1 MGGDPVWKNLKLD
14 RVYGKKYRQYEK
26 TKTYSHV
33 PEHEFD
39 YKVHNYYTSLK
50 FKKLSEEAI
59 APSKAHSGDLGYDL
73 YAMEDVTIAPG
84 QKMKVSTGISFQFPP
99 EWAGFVK
106 DRSSMATN
114 TTLET
119 IGGVIDNGYT
129 GELFV
134 MFANYGTQVQYI
146 KQGSKIAQLI
156 LIPVA
161 NFELEEVEEVSSNDG
176 RDTKGFGSTGV

>member
-1 MGGDPVWKNLKLD
+1 MTEAWKNLNF
-14 RVYGKKYRQYEK
+14 GRQAGYPIPK
-26 TKTYSHV
+26 IGQRTQTYSHV
-33 PEHEFD
+33 PEHEFE
-39 YKVHNYYTSLK
+39 YNVHNYYSPSLK
-50 FKKLSEEAI
+50 FKRLSEDAI
-59 APSKAHSGDLGYDL
+59 APTKAHSGDLGYDL
-73 YAMEDVTIAPG
+73 YAIEDVTIAPG

-106 DRSSMATN
+106 DRSSMATK

-134 MFANYGTQVQYI
+134 MFANYGNEVEYI

-161 NFELEEVEEVSSNDG
+161 NFKLEEVEEVSSNDG
-176 RDTKGFGSTGV
+176 RDNKGFGSTGV

>member
-1 MGGDPVWKNLKLD
+1 MSDSPAWKNLNFGRPAGYPLP
-14 RVYGKKYRQYEK
+14 K
-26 TKTYSHV
+26 TQTYYTV
-33 PEHEFD
+33 PEHKIEWGEH
-39 YKVHNYYTSLK
+39 KYYPNLK
-50 FKKLSEEAI
+50 FKRLSKAAI
-59 APSKAHSGDLGYDL
+59 APTKAHSGDLGYDL
-73 YAMEDVTIAPG
+73 YAMEDVTIASG

-99 EWAGFVK
+99 KWAGFVK
-106 DRSSMATN
+106 DRSSMATK

-134 MFANYGTQVQYI
+134 MFANYGNEVEHI

-176 RDTKGFGSTGV
+176 RNTKGFGSTGV

>member
-99 EWAGFVK
+99 EWARFVK

-134 MFANYGTQVQYI
+134 MFANYGLQVQYI

>member
-1 MGGDPVWKNLKLD
+1 MSDNPVWKNLNFG
-14 RVYGKKYRQYEK
+14 RRQGFQLQK
-26 TKTYSHV
+26 TQTYSHV
-33 PEHEFD
+33 PEHEFEWD
-39 YKVHNYYTSLK
+39 VHNYYPSLK
-50 FKKLSEEAI
+50 FKRLSKDAI
-59 APSKAHSGDLGYDL
+59 APTKAHSGDLGYDL
-73 YAMEDVTIAPG
+73 YAIEDVTIATG

-99 EWAGFVK
+99 NWAGFVK
-106 DRSSMATN
+106 DRSSMATK

-134 MFANYGTQVQYI
+134 MFANYGNEVEYI

-176 RDTKGFGSTGV
+176 RDNKGFGSTGV

>member
-1 MGGDPVWKNLKLD
+1 MSEAWKNLNF
-14 RVYGKKYRQYEK
+14 GRQAGYPLPK
-26 TKTYSHV
+26 IGRYAQTYSHV
-33 PEHEFD
+33 PEHEFEWQ
-39 YKVHNYYTSLK
+39 VRTPSLK
-50 FKKLSEEAI
+50 FKRLSEEAI
-59 APSKAHSGDLGYDL
+59 APSRAHSGDLGYDL
-73 YAMEDVTIAPG
+73 YAMEDDTIAPG
-84 QKMKVSTGISFQFPP
+84 QKMKVSTGISFQFPDT
-99 EWAGFVK
+99 WGGFVK
-106 DRSSMATN
+106 DRSSMATK

-161 NFELEEVEEVSSNDG
+161 NFKLEEVEEVSSNDG
-176 RDTKGFGSTGV
+176 RDNKGFGSTGV